1 MVTTDLKGVYI
12 CDMAI
17 AKLRAASEAKG
28 HLSLHG
34 TRTHRHGAAVDV
46 YAFGCLMIELFGQRK
61 VWGEFSRAQIMQKVC
76 GSFGIAPVAPAV
88 APHYQSMCKSCCEI
102 DATKWPS
109 ITVVMRMLKAYSF

>member
-1 MVTTDLKGVYI
+1 
-12 CDMAI
+12 MAI

-61 VWGEFSRAQIMQKVC
+61 VWGELSSVQIMQKVC
-76 GSFGIAPVAPAV
+76 RSFGIAPVGPAV
-88 APHYQSMCKSCCEI
+88 DHIPLHYRSMCKSCCEI
-102 DATKWPS
+102 DATKRPS
-109 ITVVMRMLKAYSF
+109 ITVVMRILKAYSV